1 MTAILITGGAGFI
14 GSQLAARIAG
24 SGDEAHLIVRAT
36 SDVSRLSDHRNIVV
50 HRAEGTIDAALE
62 SLFRD
67 IAPRHVFHLASRT
80 RPIGDALND
89 ARSRLD
95 NDIDFL
101 LAVLTAAA
109 RAPHPPERFIRA
121 ASLAEYGSIEPPY
134 RETAREKP
142 VTAYGASML
151 AMTHIV
157 SAVAASLPFSVAQAR
172 LALVYGPGQST
183 AFLVAHL
190 IDSLS
195 NGRAVEIKNPAARR
209 DLIFID
215 DAVAGLLALAKA
227 GDRSADPINICTGA
241 GVTMREAAES
251 VRAALG
257 APSDLLR
264 FGERPVEDGASDL
277 WGSPDLAAQRIGWRA
292 QTAFK
297 DGVRLTIDRIRTS
310 ASGREPRP

>member
-1 MTAILITGGAGFI
+1 MTAVLITGGAGFI
-14 GSQLAARIAG
+14 GSQLAAHIAASG
-24 SGDEAHLIVRAT
+24 SEAHLIVRAT
-36 SDVSRLSDHRNIVV
+36 SDISRLSADRNIVV
-50 HRAEGTIDAALE
+50 HRTDGPMDEALE
-62 SLFRD
+62 RLFRNV
-67 IAPRHVFHLASRT
+67 APREVFHLASRT
-80 RPIGDALND
+80 RPIGDPLGD

-95 NDIDFL
+95 NDIAFL

-109 RAPHPPERFIRA
+109 RAPHPPDHFIRA

-134 RETAREKP
+134 RETARERP

-151 AMTHIV
+151 AMTHI
-157 SAVAASLPFSVAQAR
+157 AGALAAALPFPVAQGR
-172 LALVYGPGQST
+172 LALVYGPGQSA

-195 NGRAVEIKNPAARR
+195 NARPVEIRNPAARR

-215 DAVAGLLALAKA
+215 DAVAGLLALARA
-227 GDRSADPINICTGA
+227 RDLSADPVNICTGA

-264 FGERPVEDGASDL
+264 FGEQPVEDGASDL
-277 WGSPDLAAQRIGWRA
+277 WGSPELAAQRIGWRA
-292 QTAFK
+292 KTAFK
-297 DGVRLTIDRIRTS
+297 DGVQLTIDRIRIS
-310 ASGREPRP
+310 ASGREP